1 MRVNDWQIRLIQLL
15 SVPGIVVAYYLLLFH
30 KGAVVSAC
38 HVSAL
43 FDCGQVSGP
52 NAPYSTI
59 GPAPVALIGL
69 IGYAVIFL
77 TAWLQEWIP
86 VLDENMPEIMLGLT
100 GLAFL
105 FTLFLNGLELFKI
118 GAFCQ
123 YCVISAVIVTLMFG
137 LSVWYM
143 RSVSAEEA

>member
-30 KGAVVSAC
+30 KGSVVSAC
-38 HVSAL
+38 HVSSI

-52 NAPYSTI
+52 DAPYAAI

-77 TAWLQEWIP
+77 TAWLQDWAP
-86 VLDENMPEIMLGLT
+86 FVDENMAEIMLGLT
-100 GLAFL
+100 GFACL

-123 YCVISAVIVTLMFG
+123 YCVISAVIVAVMLG
-137 LSVWYM
+137 LSVCYM
-143 RSVSAEEA
+143 RSVSASGK